1 MNGNIP
7 DTFWTIQ
14 EELSL
19 FGGACLL
26 GIPAGILFDLNR
38 LFRRMIPH
46 HHRLTVAI
54 EDTLWMLCVAILLL
68 CYASGFAKGV
78 FRAYYAIG
86 CLLGFILYECTL
98 GQPTVTLLYRVFVRP
113 FTGIVRIY
121 TKACQRFVQ
130 IFQKYSQGKIF
141 AQNGLQHS
149 DKKVYNK
156 NGKKSEKKRKR
167 RDGHA
172 KKTKTSGR

>member
-38 LFRRMIPH
+38 LFRRIFPH

-54 EDTLWMLCVAILLL
+54 EDTLWMLSVATLLL

-78 FRAYYAIG
+78 FRVYYAVG

-98 GQPTVTLLYRVFVRP
+98 GRPAVTY
-113 FTGIVRIY
+113 Y
-121 TKACQRFVQ
+121 TR
-130 IFQKYSQGKIF
+130 Y
-141 AQNGLQHS
+141 L
-149 DKKVYNK
+149 
-156 NGKKSEKKRKR
+156 
-167 RDGHA
+167 
-172 KKTKTSGR
+172 

>member
-54 EDTLWMLCVAILLL
+54 EDILWMLSVAILLL

-78 FRAYYAIG
+78 FRVYYAVG

-98 GQPTVTLLYRVFVRP
+98 GQPTVTLLYKVLVAP
-113 FTGIVRIY
+113 FTGFVRIC
-121 TKACQRFVQ
+121 TKGWLRFVQ
-130 IFQKYSQGKIF
+130 NNKKYLHKKVF
-141 AQNGLQHS
+141 TQNCLQHQ

-156 NGKKSEKKRKR
+156 EDKRVKKKKRGDS
-167 RDGHA
+167 DG
-172 KKTKTSGR
+172 KKTKTSGQ

>member
-46 HHRLTVAI
+46 RHRLTVAI
-54 EDTLWMLCVAILLL
+54 EDILWMLSVAVLLL

-78 FRAYYAIG
+78 FRFYYAVG
-86 CLLGFILYECTL
+86 CLLGWIIYECTL
-98 GQPTVTLLYRVFVRP
+98 GQPTVTLLYRILVKP
-113 FTGIVRIY
+113 FTGIVRICA
-121 TKACQRFVQ
+121 KGWDRFVQ
-130 IFQKYSQGKIF
+130 NTKKYSNEKNFI
-141 AQNGLQHS
+141 QNCLQPQ
-149 DKKVYNK
+149 DKKVYNRDGIK
-156 NGKKSEKKRKR
+156 IRKKKKRG
-167 RDGHA
+167 DNDDVL
-172 KKTKTSGR
+172 SQSN

>member
-38 LFRRMIPH
+38 LFRRIFPH

-54 EDTLWMLCVAILLL
+54 EDTLWMLSVATLLL
-68 CYASGFAKGV
+68 CYASGFAKG
-78 FRAYYAIG
+78 
-86 CLLGFILYECTL
+86 
-98 GQPTVTLLYRVFVRP
+98 
-113 FTGIVRIY
+113 
-121 TKACQRFVQ
+121 
-130 IFQKYSQGKIF
+130 
-141 AQNGLQHS
+141 
-149 DKKVYNK
+149 
-156 NGKKSEKKRKR
+156 
-167 RDGHA
+167 
-172 KKTKTSGR
+172 